1 MKKNL
6 LSGLMALLAAPLLA
20 ADASPKA
27 DVKNAAAVLGSQ
39 TNYSWR
45 TTVEVGNNSRF
56 RPGPTEGKTEKG
68 GYTTLSMSFNDNT
81 SEAVLKGT
89 NGALK
94 TPDNGW
100 QSLAEAAK
108 DDGGGGFNPTL
119 FLARSVQNFK
129 TPAVRA
135 ADLCDQ
141 TKDLKKDTNGISGD
155 LTEDG
160 AKALLMFRP
169 RGGNGGGEGPTV
181 SNAKG
186 SAKFWL
192 KDGKLTKFQFH
203 LQGTVSF
210 NGNDRDVDRTTTVEI
225 KDVNSTKIE
234 VPDEAKKKLQ

>member
-1 MKKNL
+1 MKRHIFH
-6 LSGLMALLAAPLLA
+6 GLMALLAAPLLA